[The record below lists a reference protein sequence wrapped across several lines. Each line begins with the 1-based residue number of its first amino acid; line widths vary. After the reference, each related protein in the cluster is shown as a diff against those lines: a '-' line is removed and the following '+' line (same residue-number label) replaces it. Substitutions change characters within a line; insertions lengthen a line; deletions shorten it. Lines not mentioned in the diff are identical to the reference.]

1 MRRILL
7 IGICFLTVQ
16 MVMPQRNL
24 DSQKTDSH
32 FYHNLRSGLDHSGN
46 VFMENG
52 KGTVAFLGGSITY
65 NPGWRDSICHY
76 LINRFPETDFEFIAT
91 GIPSMGST
99 PDAFRLE
106 RDVLSKGKVD
116 LLFIDYAVNDRGNG
130 RTSKER
136 IRATEGIVRHAL
148 RTNPSMDIVFLYFV
162 DPGKME
168 DYRCGNVPA
177 EIQDYEKVA
186 KHYGIPTVNL
196 AKEVSM
202 RIDAG
207 EFTWEG
213 DFKDLH
219 PSPFGQG
226 VYYRSIKTLL
236 ENAYKAPAE
245 LSDINTEQILPG
257 KLDEFCYDMGT
268 LVPINESKPGK
279 GWEIIANWKP
289 EDRAGTRA
297 GYVNV
302 PMLLAESP
310 GSELLLKF
318 EGRAVGIAVAAGPDA
333 GIIEYRIDKL
343 PWEKLD
349 IFTKWSEHLHLP
361 WYYVLNAELPD
372 GKHRLRIRI
381 SEKKNES
388 SKGNA
393 CRIAHFF
400 VNK

>member
-1 MRRILL
+1 MKSIYL
-7 IGICFLTVQ
+7 ICIWMLVSI
-16 MVMPQRNL
+16 PAI
-24 DSQKTDSH
+24 SQGNSDDQEIDNF
-32 FYHNLRSGLDHSGN
+32 FYHELRSGLLHSNN
-46 VFMENG
+46 VFSQNG
-52 KGTVAFLGGSITY
+52 KGLVAFLGGSITY

-76 LINRFPETDFEFIAT
+76 LINRFPKTDFEFIAA

-106 RDVLSKGKVD
+106 RDVLSKGNID
-116 LLFIDYAVNDRGNG
+116 LLFVDCAVNDRGNG

-186 KHYGIPTVNL
+186 QHYSITTVNL
-196 AKEVSM
+196 AKEVTM

-207 EFTWEG
+207 AFTWED

-226 VYYRSIKTLL
+226 VYYRSIKTLF
-236 ENAYKAPAE
+236 ENACKTPEE
-245 LSDINTEQILPG
+245 LLDINTEKILPE
-257 KLDEFCYDMGT
+257 KLDEFCYDMGI
-268 LVPINESKPGK
+268 LISIYESKPGK
-279 GWEIIANWKP
+279 GWEIISNWKP
-289 EDRAGTRA
+289 EDLAGTRA
-297 GYVNV
+297 GYINV
-302 PMLLAESP
+302 PMLVAESL

-343 PWEKLD
+343 PWRKLD
-349 IFTKWSEHLHLP
+349 MYTKWSEQLHLP

-372 GKHRLRIRI
+372 GKHSLRIRI
-381 SEKKNES
+381 SEEKNES